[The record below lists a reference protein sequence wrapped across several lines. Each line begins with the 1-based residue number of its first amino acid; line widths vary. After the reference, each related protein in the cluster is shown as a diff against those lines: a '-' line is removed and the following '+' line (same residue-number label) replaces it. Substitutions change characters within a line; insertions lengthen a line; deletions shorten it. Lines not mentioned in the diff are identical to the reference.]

1 MIMHLSFSG
10 ESAGNLGYK
19 VLPTVEKTLV
29 CGDKG
34 FGAMAEV
41 DTIVNEVKTQLGVY
55 QLRNT
60 DL

>member
-1 MIMHLSFSG
+1 MIISLSSQVSQL
-10 ESAGNLGYK
+10 ETWGYK

-55 QLRNT
+55 QLRNA

>member
-1 MIMHLSFSG
+1 MSQL
-10 ESAGNLGYK
+10 ETWGYK

-41 DTIVNEVKTQLGVY
+41 DKIVNEVKTQLGVH